1 MKNIRTQKVRY
12 IINTDEFRKAIVENA
27 VSIYCFVMTVRFWRP
42 LVAGFREFNYGEWL
56 PRRSLVQ
63 RSATECV
70 SLNVI
75 RCNNNPLQNKN
86 KQHQSITTLLQKEYS
101 FIQLHVLIPT

>member
-1 MKNIRTQKVRY
+1 M
-12 IINTDEFRKAIVENA
+12 
-27 VSIYCFVMTVRFWRP
+27 
-42 LVAGFREFNYGEWL
+42 LAGVREFNYGEWL

-75 RCNNNPLQNKN
+75 ICDNNPLQNKN
-86 KQHQSITTLLQKEYS
+86 KQRQSITNLFKKEHP
-101 FIQLHVLIPT
+101 FTKRHVLIPNEPATPTWEGKKE